1 MESISLAAYGLL
13 KGGYDLHIHSLP
25 SALDRQLDDIQVFKE
40 ADRAEMAGILLKNHG
55 EPTGSRAW
63 LLNRYLPL
71 AKVKAYGAAVLN
83 WSLGGLNPLAVQTA
97 LALGARIIFMPTVD
111 AANFP
116 LRNLPG
122 DVLPRPG
129 IRITD
134 PDGNLRQEVR
144 AIFQVVKVKGAL
156 LATGHISPEEALLL
170 CREGR
175 KEGVRMVLTH
185 PEWAHTRIRPQ
196 DQAELAQSGVYIEK
210 CWYNVAEGECTP
222 AEMAEHIRLIGPEH
236 CFLTTDRGQ
245 NGRETPVEG
254 MLQFIQS
261 LLDEGISQA
270 AIRTMVTQVPEE
282 MLGIE

>member
-1 MESISLAAYGLL
+1 
-13 KGGYDLHIHSLP
+13 
-25 SALDRQLDDIQVFKE
+25 
-40 ADRAEMAGILLKNHG
+40 
-55 EPTGSRAW
+55 
-63 LLNRYLPL
+63 
-71 AKVKAYGAAVLN
+71 
-83 WSLGGLNPLAVQTA
+83 
-97 LALGARIIFMPTVD
+97 
-111 AANFP
+111 
-116 LRNLPG
+116 
-122 DVLPRPG
+122 
-129 IRITD
+129 
-134 PDGNLRQEVR
+134 
-144 AIFQVVKVKGAL
+144 
-156 LATGHISPEEALLL
+156 
-170 CREGR
+170 
-175 KEGVRMVLTH
+175 MVLTH
-185 PEWAHTRIRPQ
+185 PGWAHTRIRPQ

>member
-144 AIFQVVKVKGAL
+144 AIFQVVKVKGGAF
-156 LATGHISPEEALLL
+156 GHRPYQPGRSPAPVP
-170 CREGR
+170 RRQKRRG
-175 KEGVRMVLTH
+175 KNGPDPPGMG
-185 PEWAHTRIRPQ
+185 PYP
-196 DQAELAQSGVYIEK
+196 D
-210 CWYNVAEGECTP
+210 P
-222 AEMAEHIRLIGPEH
+222 APGP
-236 CFLTTDRGQ
+236 G
-245 NGRETPVEG
+245 
-254 MLQFIQS
+254 
-261 LLDEGISQA
+261 
-270 AIRTMVTQVPEE
+270 
-282 MLGIE
+282 